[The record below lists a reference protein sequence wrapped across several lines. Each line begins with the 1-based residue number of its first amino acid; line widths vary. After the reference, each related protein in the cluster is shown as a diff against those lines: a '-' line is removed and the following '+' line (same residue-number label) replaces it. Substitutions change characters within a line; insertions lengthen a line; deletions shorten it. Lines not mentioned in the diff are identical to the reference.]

1 MNVIVAGCGKIG
13 QNIIEN
19 LVKEG
24 HNIVAIER
32 SAEVINEVSDVY
44 DITTVLGSAVDCDV
58 LSEAGAENCDLF
70 IAMTGSDEFN
80 MLACYLAKK
89 MGAKETIARIRNP
102 EFNDK
107 SLSFLRQQL
116 FLSMSINPE
125 ALAAKDIY
133 NTLKFPGAIKIE
145 TFSRRNLEMIEVLV
159 KENSAIN
166 GLSITKMREKS
177 SAKCLICAV
186 QRDGEV
192 FIPDGNFIFKPGD
205 KVGITASPA
214 EIAKFFKDLKSRTKN
229 SKNIML
235 LGGSKTA
242 FYLSKMLIEDG
253 SSVKIIDRD
262 ENRCKELCD
271 WLPEASIVHGDGS
284 RQEVLVEEGLLQVDA
299 FVALT
304 GFDEQNVLIAMYA
317 AERNVPKVAAKIN
330 HQALI
335 PMANKLGLDSTVSQA
350 DITSSIIVGF
360 ARALENSMGSKV
372 ETLYKVMDGKVEA
385 LEFVVKSDSALVEK
399 SVKDIPLIENTLIAG
414 IMRGRRTIIPSG
426 DDVILSGD
434 NVIVIT
440 TRAHIQDLSDIIKK

>member
-19 LVKEG
+19 LVKED

-32 SAEVINEVSDVY
+32 SGEVINEVSDVY
-44 DITTVLGSAVDCDV
+44 DITTVMGNAVDCDV
-58 LSEAGAENCDLF
+58 LSEAGVENCDLF
-70 IAMTGSDEFN
+70 VAMTGSDEFN
-80 MLACYLAKK
+80 MLACYIAKK

-133 NTLKFPGAIKIE
+133 NTLKFPGAVKIE
-145 TFSRRNLEMIEVLV
+145 TFSRRNLEMVEILV

-177 SAKCLICAV
+177 SAKCLVCAV
-186 QRDGEV
+186 QRGDEV

-214 EIAKFFKDLKSRTKN
+214 EIAKFFKDLKSRTKS

-262 ENRCKELCD
+262 EKRCKELCD
-271 WLPEASIVHGDGS
+271 QLPEASIAYGDGS
-284 RQEVLVEEGLLQVDA
+284 RQDVLVEEGLLNVDA

-330 HQALI
+330 HKALI
-335 PMANKLGLDSTVSQA
+335 PMANKLGLDSTISQA
-350 DITSSIIVGF
+350 DITSSLIVGF

-399 SVKDIPLIENTLIAG
+399 AVKDIPLIENTLIAG

-440 TRAHIQDLSDIIKK
+440 TRAHLQDLSDIIKK